1 VGSVRTALE
10 AAQAFAA
17 EALCAGAAVKAAP
30 GAPCPTAGEAESASG
45 PGARWGGGAG
55 AAARWGGGVGAGARG
70 GRPPPPPPRTWS
82 AAACMLARPAS
93 RLLGF
98 LSLLSARC
106 NP

>member
-45 PGARWGGGAG
+45 PGARGG
-55 AAARWGGGVGAGARG
+55 
-70 GRPPPPPPRTWS
+70 PPPPPPRAGAPPP
-82 AAACMLARPAS
+82 AAASPGRSVVAPD
-93 RLLGF
+93 F
-98 LSLLSARC
+98 LSR
-106 NP
+106 